1 MAHDCRTQ
9 LAEFYEAI
17 NGKIKRFGQGNVG
30 TYLGDVCV
38 NFSSWCPCLVFFW
51 PNKGQQTQHQ
61 FYANWA
67 AKIVGINTKQ
77 TANCSDLGRYSGL
90 GPAATVSR

>member
-1 MAHDCRTQ
+1 M
-9 LAEFYEAI
+9 
-17 NGKIKRFGQGNVG
+17 FG
-30 TYLGDVCV
+30 
-38 NFSSWCPCLVFFW
+38 FFL